1 MARDRSGRKDRIAY
15 NQQVAG
21 ADTTPIVGTAIFFGA
36 FAWGLAD
43 VTHGYS
49 WVAFVALLVIGW
61 VRDTRVHN
69 RVVFVWNRRVAA
81 DSAVGISGAPTP
93 AYCREGKFSDGTV
106 LGLAVPIYTG
116 GFHFFPESGGSHQF
130 PPVEIVKVNRSLPYN
145 RIEIITTSTVWP
157 TIVIFPQ
164 NWNIK
169 AWELLKGRK
178 TYQADQ

>member
-21 ADTTPIVGTAIFFGA
+21 ADTAPIVGAAIFFGA

-69 RVVFVWNRRVAA
+69 RVVFAWNRRVAA

-93 AYCREGKFSDGTV
+93 AYCRDAKLSDGTV
-106 LGLAVPIYTG
+106 LGLAVPIHTG

-130 PPVEIVKVNRSLPYN
+130 PPLEIVNVNRSLPYH
-145 RIEIITTSTVWP
+145 RIEISTTSTVWP
-157 TIVIFPQ
+157 TILVEPQ
-164 NWNIK
+164 TWNIK
-169 AWELLKGRK
+169 AWELLRAQE
-178 TYQADQ
+178 TDRADQ